1 MKKFGTNM
9 LLAVITAAA
18 STATSARADEVIE
31 WNQIMI
37 DASLAEHTAPFVLTR
52 SGAIMQVAV
61 FDALNG
67 IERRYQPVHVAACAP
82 PGVSRRAAVVQAAYA
97 TLATLFPTQRT
108 VLETKRWASLENIAA
123 DESCTHCIDHGIG
136 WGQQVADE
144 ILAWRGGDGFTT
156 AFPPFVGGTAA
167 GQWRPTPPAF
177 APGAGVVFAYMTP
190 WVLDSPS
197 QFRPQGPPS
206 LPSAQYAADFN
217 ESKTIGSASSLSRT
231 ADQTS
236 SAKFWN
242 GDTVNYFWDRVAASL
257 IARHRSTMLDN
268 ARLLVQL
275 NLAMADAVIA
285 TWDAKYS
292 YASWRPVTAIALAE
306 TDGNPAT
313 RPDPAWTP
321 LLVTPAHPEFPSAHS
336 TISSAAVTVLAG
348 FFGVETRFTV
358 DSSAFPGVTRTF
370 GSFSAALDE
379 LADARVFGGIH
390 FRTACEVGQALG
402 RKAGKYVL
410 RHSCQ
415 PLHWRRFDEFDS
427 EGNPQ

>member
-1 MKKFGTNM
+1 MRTFGTNM

-18 STATSARADEVIE
+18 STATPARADEVIE

-52 SGAIMQVAV
+52 SAAIMQVAV

-82 PGVSRRAAVVQAAYA
+82 PGVSHRAAVVQAAYA
-97 TLATLFPTQRT
+97 TLVSLFPTQRT
-108 VLETKRWASLENIAA
+108 VLETKRWASLEKIAD
-123 DESCTHCIDHGIG
+123 DESCTHCIHRGIG

-156 AFPPFVGGTAA
+156 MYPPFIGGTAP

-177 APGAGVVFAYMTP
+177 APGVGVVFAYMIP

-197 QFRPQGPPS
+197 QFRPDGPPS
-206 LPSAQYAADFN
+206 LTSAQYASDFN
-217 ESKTIGSASSLSRT
+217 ESKTTGSLSSLSRT

-236 SAKFWN
+236 FVQFWN
-242 GDTVNYFWDRVAASL
+242 ADTVTYFWGRVAASL
-257 IARHRSTMLDN
+257 IAKHRGTMLEN
-268 ARLLVQL
+268 ARLFAQL
-275 NLAMADAVIA
+275 DLAMADAVIA

-292 YASWRPVTAIALAE
+292 FASWRPITAIPLAE
-306 TDGNPAT
+306 NDGNPAT

-321 LLVTPAHPEFPSAHS
+321 LLGTPAHPEFPSAHS
-336 TISSAAVTVLAG
+336 TISSAAATVLSS
-348 FFGVETRFTV
+348 FFGEHTRFTV

-370 GSFSAALDE
+370 RSFSAALE
-379 LADARVFGGIH
+379 EIADARVFGGIH
-390 FRTACEVGQALG
+390 FRTACDVGQSLG
-402 RKAGKYVL
+402 RKAGTYVL

-415 PLHWRRFDEFDS
+415 PLRQRGFGELNS
-427 EGNPQ
+427 EANPQ